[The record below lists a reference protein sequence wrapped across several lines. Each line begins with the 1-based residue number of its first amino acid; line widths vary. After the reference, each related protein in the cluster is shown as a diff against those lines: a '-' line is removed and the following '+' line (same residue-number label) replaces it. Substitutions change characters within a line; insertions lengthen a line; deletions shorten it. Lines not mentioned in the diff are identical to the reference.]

1 MCLHAATAWFG
12 STFSHCAAVALE
24 WQGNLS
30 PQSMSSHSQ
39 PAYAHAI
46 PAKGRWFEA
55 DDNSLK
61 TMLTLAIYFA
71 LLS

>member
-1 MCLHAATAWFG
+1 MCPHAATAWFG
-12 STFSHCAAVALE
+12 SAFSHCAAVALE

-30 PQSMSSHSQ
+30 LHSVSSHSQ
-39 PAYAHAI
+39 PARALTI
-46 PAKGRWFEA
+46 LSEGRCFEA

-61 TMLTLAIYFA
+61 TMLTLAIYFV